1 MNIDKELL
9 HIVAARY
16 ISNKDSNLEIKG
28 SKIQLECL
36 YELLET
42 SKKLKES
49 LDKKSN
55 IEEIVALLETKKQLT
70 KKFQNVTGIKW
81 HL

>member
-1 MNIDKELL
+1 MNINKDLL

-16 ISNKDSNLEIKG
+16 ISNKESSLEIKG

-36 YELLET
+36 YNLLET

-49 LDKKSN
+49 LDKKTD
-55 IEEIVALLETKKQLT
+55 IEEIVSLIEDKKRLT
-70 KKFQNVTGIKW
+70 KKFQNITGIEW
-81 HL
+81 YL